1 MDHQLPRISGY
12 VPHCP
17 RCDYELAALAGVPA
31 EPEGEFT
38 ADVACPEC
46 GFALPAGGRVIEG
59 ASNKQALWQGK
70 GWDIFGGIGNMLLV
84 GVWLLELLGWP
95 VLSFR
100 RSAAFC
106 VVFMFVHGG
115 VGFICLHRVWRR
127 MQQGKLTSRA
137 GRPGRGIRWV
147 VSAAGIECVD
157 RRNFLR
163 PPKRTL
169 IPAARV
175 HRIIGASVA
184 KGVLGGAGSD
194 GPGRVFVLMAWVLRL
209 DARGWAVDIEP
220 MSIYALRDAVDPDRA
235 GANPVVLASRLE
247 RSVGLPAAHGR
258 GIPHLPLADRASRLR
273 FLAILGSV
281 CFGISSV
288 AFFVAFQAKVLN
300 SIATAGNPGGSPAE
314 AWILTLSPIEAL
326 ILTQGS
332 ALAAVALIYL
342 GTLAVIRRA
351 RRRWVRQHVGAAR
364 VWE

>member
-1 MDHQLPRISGY
+1 
-12 VPHCP
+12 
-17 RCDYELAALAGVPA
+17 
-31 EPEGEFT
+31 
-38 ADVACPEC
+38 
-46 GFALPAGGRVIEG
+46 
-59 ASNKQALWQGK
+59 
-70 GWDIFGGIGNMLLV
+70 
-84 GVWLLELLGWP
+84 
-95 VLSFR
+95 
-100 RSAAFC
+100 
-106 VVFMFVHGG
+106 
-115 VGFICLHRVWRR
+115 
-127 MQQGKLTSRA
+127 
-137 GRPGRGIRWV
+137 
-147 VSAAGIECVD
+147 
-157 RRNFLR
+157 
-163 PPKRTL
+163 
-169 IPAARV
+169 V

-194 GPGRVFVLMAWVLRL
+194 GPGRVFVLMAWVLTL

-288 AFFVAFQAKVLN
+288 AFVVAFQAKVMN
-300 SIATAGNPGGSPAE
+300 SIATGGNPPD
-314 AWILTLSPIEAL
+314 SPIEAL